1 MYMIRDIPNEE
12 RPRERLLKY
21 GCTNLSNQ
29 ELLAI
34 VLKTGTSNKS
44 VKELALDILNSI
56 NDIGDLKNI
65 TVSKLQTIKGIGT
78 VKAIELVAAIE
89 LGKRI
94 FVTSN
99 SSLNIFNNA
108 LDIWRGTKELFYDK
122 KQEYFYALYFNNK
135 KELLAKKLL
144 FLGTVNKSIVHPREI
159 FKEAY
164 LLSASSIVCIHN
176 HPSGDTKPSKEDI
189 YFTNN
194 LVKIGR
200 IQGIPVLD
208 HIIVSNK
215 SFYSFFAN
223 GLIR

>member
-215 SFYSFFAN
+215 SFYSFFDN